1 MTTALQYRFPSTAWF
16 EGLAANMADDA
27 AHFRKLGTIDARA
40 GIVMTGTP
48 RGDRAWVLTFGAYT
62 CDVISEATAAGAAEA
77 DFALTAPYTTWREMV
92 ENIGAN
98 GEADLRHTLN
108 YLHFGQIEL
117 KASDQLQ
124 ADLFFRVN
132 GSLQAFFDGAAK
144 LETAFDA

>member
-1 MTTALQYRFPSTAWF
+1 
-16 EGLAANMADDA
+16 
-27 AHFRKLGTIDARA
+27 
-40 GIVMTGTP
+40 
-48 RGDRAWVLTFGAYT
+48 
-62 CDVISEATAAGAAEA
+62 
-77 DFALTAPYTTWREMV
+77 MV